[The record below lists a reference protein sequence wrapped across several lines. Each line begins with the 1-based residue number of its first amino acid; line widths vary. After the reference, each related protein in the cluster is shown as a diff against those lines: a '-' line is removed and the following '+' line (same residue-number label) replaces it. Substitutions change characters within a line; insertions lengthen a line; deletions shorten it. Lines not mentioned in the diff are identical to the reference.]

1 MTSYIRKSFKR
12 ELLAGFLIAGVLPLI
27 VATGFL
33 IELFKVKLQAEDE
46 RLDLA
51 QAEAVEETLKIR
63 FDTFRRMSGLLAT
76 DRTMVSAMKGRESLD
91 YSGVYT
97 RLYKATEGLREEAQ
111 FDIYADTG
119 ECISSTGAGVIHEKL
134 PVYWGILRE
143 ALAHP
148 GELAL
153 QREGGSGQE
162 KDVALRAARVIQ
174 DEEERAVG
182 YVVVSLRVEHFEKIL
197 DGLLESEEGILILDR
212 FWAPV
217 YESGTAEK
225 SELARTLRYRRFLGE
240 PLDLGYDNKNV
251 YITEVG
257 DTGLTSVCLRPR
269 TLGEETVRAMYQVMF
284 AMIFVSM
291 GICVMV
297 AFAMS
302 GNLIRPVL
310 LLKDAMQKVQEGNL
324 DTRIE
329 TGREDEF
336 GLLAG
341 HFNTMTVEL
350 AGYMERQVGQQ
361 RQLNETSIAMM
372 QSQLNPHF
380 LYNTLDTMKWMAK
393 TRGMEELAMIATKLA
408 KILRTSI
415 SGGQFITL
423 KEELALVDSYVQ
435 IQRLRFAGNFR
446 YEERVSEEL
455 WECMVPKLT
464 LQPLVENALLH
475 GLEGR
480 RDGRIQVA
488 GYRKGKDLWL
498 EVRDDGCGI
507 CPELLKE
514 LKREKKDRP
523 QGHIGFYNVDT
534 ILKLNYGDEYG
545 LTVSLPVEGGTRVV
559 MRLPAGGC
567 GEAENGSLHGG
578 FGCKQ
583 EEVSV
588 NHRGGSIC

>member
-1 MTSYIRKSFKR
+1 MTSYIQESFKR

-27 VATGFL
+27 VAAGFL

-46 RLDLA
+46 RLALT
-51 QAEAVEETLKIR
+51 QAEAVEETLNIR
-63 FDTFRRMSGLLAT
+63 FDTFRRMSGLLTT
-76 DRTMVSAMKGRESLD
+76 DRTMVSAMKHRESLD
-91 YSGVYT
+91 YSAVYT
-97 RLYKATEGLREEAQ
+97 RLYEATEGLREEAQ

-119 ECISSTGAGVIHEKL
+119 ECISSTGAGMIHQNL
-134 PVYWGILRE
+134 SVYWGVLRE
-143 ALAHP
+143 ALARP
-148 GELAL
+148 GELVF
-153 QREGGSGQE
+153 QREGGSRRE
-162 KDVALRAARVIQ
+162 KDVCLRGARVIL
-174 DEEERAVG
+174 DEENRAVG

-197 DGLLESEEGILILDR
+197 EGLLESEEGLLILDR

-217 YESGTAEK
+217 YESGTAQK
-225 SELARTLRYRRFLGE
+225 SELARTLRYRRFMGE
-240 PLDLGYDNKNV
+240 PLDLSYDNNKV
-251 YITEVG
+251 YIAEAS
-257 DTGLTSVCLRPR
+257 DTGLTSVCLRSEA
-269 TLGEETVRAMYQVMF
+269 LEEETVRTMYQVML
-284 AMIFVSM
+284 AMIFVST

-297 AFAMS
+297 AFVMS
-302 GNLIRPVL
+302 GNLTQPVL

-329 TGREDEF
+329 TGRKDEF

-350 AGYMERQVGQQ
+350 AGHMERQVNQQ

-393 TRGMEELAMIATKLA
+393 TQGMEELAIIATKLA

-415 SGGQFITL
+415 SGEQFITL
-423 KEELALVDSYVQ
+423 KEELALVDGYVQ
-435 IQRLRFAGNFR
+435 IQRLRFAGNFY
-446 YEERVSEEL
+446 YEERVSQEL
-455 WECMVPKLT
+455 LGYMLPKLT

-480 RDGRIQVA
+480 RDGRIQVT
-488 GYRKGKDLWL
+488 GYRKGEDLWL
-498 EVRDDGCGI
+498 EVLDDGCGI

-534 ILKLNYGDEYG
+534 ILKLNYGEEYG
-545 LTVSLPVEGGTRVV
+545 LTVSLPVEGGTRVT
-559 MRLPAGGC
+559 MRLPAESGK
-567 GEAENGSLHGG
+567 EAENRSLHGK
-578 FGCKQ
+578 FGDKQ
-583 EEVSV
+583 EEVS
-588 NHRGGSIC
+588 

>member
-1 MTSYIRKSFKR
+1 MISYIRKSFKR
-12 ELLAGFLIAGVLPLI
+12 ELLAGFLLAGVLPLI
-27 VATGFL
+27 FAMGFL
-33 IELFKVKLQAEDE
+33 IELFKVKLQGEDV
-46 RLDLA
+46 RLGKA

-63 FDTFRRMSGLLAT
+63 FDDFRRMSELLAT
-76 DRTMVSAMKGRESLD
+76 DRTMVSAMKSRESLD

-97 RLYKATEGLREEAQ
+97 QLYKVTEGLREEAQ

-119 ECISSTGAGVIHEKL
+119 ECLSSTGAGVIHEKL
-134 PVYWGILRE
+134 SVYWGILRE

-153 QREGGSGQE
+153 QREGGAGRG
-162 KDVALRAARVIQ
+162 KDVALRAARTIL
-174 DEEERAVG
+174 DEEDRAVG

-197 DGLLESEEGILILDR
+197 EGLLESEEGLLILDK

-217 YESGTAEK
+217 YESGTAQK
-225 SELARTLRYRRFLGE
+225 SELARTLRYRRVMGE
-240 PLDLGYDNKNV
+240 PLDLGYGNNNV
-251 YITEVG
+251 YITEIG
-257 DTGLTSVCLRPR
+257 DTELTSVCLRPR
-269 TLGEETVRAMYQVMF
+269 TLGEETVKTMYQVMLI
-284 AMIFVSM
+284 MVFVSM
-291 GICVMV
+291 GICLMV
-297 AFAMS
+297 AFVMS
-302 GNLIRPVL
+302 KNLTQPVL

-350 AGYMERQVGQQ
+350 AGHMERQVSQQ
-361 RQLNETSIAMM
+361 RQLDETSIAMM

-393 TRGMEELAMIATKLA
+393 TRGMKELAMIATKLA

-415 SGGQFITL
+415 SGEQFITL
-423 KEELALVDSYVQ
+423 KEELALVEGYVQ
-435 IQRLRFAGNFR
+435 IQRLRFAGNFQ

-455 WECMVPKLT
+455 RECMVPKLT

-480 RDGRIQVA
+480 RDGSIQVT

-514 LKREKKDRP
+514 LKKGKKERP

-534 ILKLNYGDEYG
+534 ILKLNYGEEYG
-545 LTVSLPVEGGTRVV
+545 LTVSLPVEGGTRVS
-559 MRLPAGGC
+559 MRLPAVVWR
-567 GEAENGSLHGG
+567 EAENGNLHGG
-578 FGCKQ
+578 AGGK
-583 EEVSV
+583 
-588 NHRGGSIC
+588 RG